1 MNSLNN
7 GDKFESE
14 IDTLLKY
21 FEEHSNEP
29 FLSFKSEEKDE
40 EEKAAEEIMKDNI
53 QNQLR
58 CREIYC

>member
-40 EEKAAEEIMKDNI
+40 EEKAAEEIM
-53 QNQLR
+53 
-58 CREIYC
+58 